1 MEAFETVEL
10 STDLLIVGGGMA
22 ACGAAFE
29 TSYWAKKNN
38 LSVLMVDKA
47 ALDRSGAVAMGLS
60 AINTYIGVG
69 KGENTCEDFVEYVQN
84 DQMGTVR
91 EDLVYDIARHVDS
104 SVHLFEKWG
113 LPIWKDAEGN
123 YQRAG
128 RWQIM
133 INGESYKVI
142 VAEAAK
148 NALGVDNII
157 ERLFIV
163 RLLTD
168 ANDPKRIAGAAG
180 FSVRENK
187 VYFIKAKAIVCVC
200 GGAVHIFRPRS
211 VGEGLGR
218 TWYPPW
224 NAGSNYAMMAQVGAE
239 LAQMESRFIPTRF
252 KDGYGPVGAWFL
264 FFKSSATNAFDE
276 EYIHNLDML
285 KPWAPYDSAKPVPTP
300 LRNHQMMIESIEG
313 RGPVFMRTERAIAA
327 LAEKYKD
334 DPKAYKKK
342 MKELESE
349 AWEDFLDMT
358 ISQALLWAG
367 QNIFPEEK
375 KSEIMAAEPY
385 FIGSHASHAGM
396 WVSGPEDV
404 APAEYKWGYNRMTT
418 INGLFTAGD
427 GVGCSAHKFSSGS
440 HAEGRIAGKAAI
452 KFLVENPGDV
462 TLDTSKFEEI
472 KAEILKPLKTYEE
485 GKGYTVT
492 DDITPNYI
500 RPKMFLFR
508 LNKIMDE
515 YAGGT
520 SMWYTTNKAMLE
532 RALEEL
538 RMLYEDSK
546 FLGAEGLHELM
557 RAWENYHRMWTSE
570 AHVRHMLFREET
582 RYPGYYYRAD
592 FKEVLDEENWKVFTI
607 SKWDP
612 ATREWSIRKEP
623 VQNWLGLK

>member
-22 ACGAAFE
+22 ACGAAWE
-29 TSYWAKKNN
+29 ASYWAKKNN

-47 ALDRSGAVAMGLS
+47 AVDRSGAVAMGLS
-60 AINTYIGVG
+60 AINTYIGAG
-69 KGENTCEDFVEYVQN
+69 KGENSCEDFVSYVQN

-148 NALGVDNII
+148 NELGVDNII

-163 RLLTD
+163 KLFTD
-168 ANDPKRIAGAAG
+168 ANDPSRIAGAAG

-187 VYFIKAKAIVCVC
+187 VYFIKAKAICCMC

-264 FFKSSATNAFDE
+264 FFKASATNAFDE
-276 EYIHNLDML
+276 EYIHNLDIL

-300 LRNHQMMIESIEG
+300 LRNHQMMIESMEG
-313 RGPVFMRTERAIAA
+313 RGPVSIRTERAIAA
-327 LAEKYKD
+327 LAEKYQD

-342 MKELESE
+342 MKELEAE

-358 ISQALLWAG
+358 ISQALVWAG

-375 KSEIMAAEPY
+375 KSEMMAAEPY

-396 WVSGPEDV
+396 WVSGPADL
-404 APAEYKWGYNRMTT
+404 APPEWNWGYNRMTT
-418 INGLFTAGD
+418 IKGLFTGGD
-427 GVGCSAHKFSSGS
+427 GVACSAHKFSSGS

-462 TLDTSKFEEI
+462 NFDASQFEAV
-472 KAEILKPLKTYEE
+472 KAEILKPLKTFEE

-520 SMWYTTNKAMLE
+520 SSWYTTNKPMLE

-546 FLGAEGLHELM
+546 FLGANGLHELM
-557 RAWENYHRMWTSE
+557 RAWENYHRLWTSE
-570 AHVRHMLFREET
+570 AHVRHLMFREET

-592 FKEVLDEENWKVFTI
+592 FKEVLDQENWHVFTI

-623 VQNWLGLK
+623 VQNWLGL

>member
-29 TSYWAKKNN
+29 ASYWAKKNN
-38 LSVLMVDKA
+38 LSVLLVDKA

-69 KGENTCEDFVEYVQN
+69 RGENTPEDFVDYVQN

-187 VYFIKAKAIVCVC
+187 VYFIKAKAICCMC

-264 FFKSSATNAFDE
+264 FFKSTATNAFDE

-396 WVSGPEDV
+396 WVSGPSDL
-404 APAEYKWGYNRMTT
+404 APPEWNWGYNRMTT
-418 INGLFTAGD
+418 VNGLFTAGD

-462 TLDTSKFEEI
+462 NLDTSQFEEI
-472 KAEILKPLKTYEE
+472 KAEIVKPLKTFEE

-492 DDITPNYI
+492 PDITPNYI

-546 FLGAEGLHELM
+546 FLGAENLHDLM
-557 RAWENYHRMWTSE
+557 RAWENYHRLWTSE

-592 FKEVLDEENWKVFTI
+592 YKEVLDQENWHVFTI
-607 SKWDP
+607 SRWDP
-612 ATREWSIRKEP
+612 ETREWSIRKEP
-623 VQNWLGLK
+623 VQSWLGN

>member
-22 ACGAAFE
+22 ACGAAWE
-29 TSYWAKKNN
+29 ASYWAKKNN

-47 ALDRSGAVAMGLS
+47 AVDRSGAVAMGLS
-60 AINTYIGVG
+60 AINTYIGAG
-69 KGENTCEDFVEYVQN
+69 KGENSCEDFVSYVQN

-163 RLLTD
+163 KLFTD
-168 ANDPKRIAGAAG
+168 ANDPSRIAGAAG

-187 VYFIKAKAIVCVC
+187 VYFIKAKAICCMC

-264 FFKSSATNAFDE
+264 FFKASATNAFDE
-276 EYIHNLDML
+276 EYIHNLDIL
-285 KPWAPYDSAKPVPTP
+285 KPWAPYDAAKPVPTP
-300 LRNHQMMIESIEG
+300 LRNHQMMIETMEG
-313 RGPVFMRTERAIAA
+313 RGPVSIRTERAIAA

-342 MKELESE
+342 MKELEAE

-358 ISQALLWAG
+358 ISQALVWAG

-375 KSEIMAAEPY
+375 KSEMMAAEPY

-396 WVSGPEDV
+396 WVSGPADL
-404 APAEYKWGYNRMTT
+404 APPEWNWGYNRMTT
-418 INGLFTAGD
+418 IKGLFTGGD

-452 KFLVENPGDV
+452 KFLVDNPGDV
-462 TLDTSKFEEI
+462 NLDASKFEEV

-520 SMWYTTNKAMLE
+520 SNWYTTNKPMLE

-546 FLGAEGLHELM
+546 FLGANGLHELM
-557 RAWENYHRMWTSE
+557 RAWENYHRLWTSE
-570 AHVRHMLFREET
+570 AHVRHLMFREET

-592 FKEVLDEENWKVFTI
+592 FKEVLDQENWHVFTI

-623 VQNWLGLK
+623 VQNWLGL

>member
-22 ACGAAFE
+22 ACGAAWE
-29 TSYWAKKNN
+29 ASYWAKKNN

-47 ALDRSGAVAMGLS
+47 AVDRSGAVAMGLS
-60 AINTYIGVG
+60 AINTYIGAG
-69 KGENTCEDFVEYVQN
+69 KGENSCEDFVSYVQN

-163 RLLTD
+163 KLFTD
-168 ANDPKRIAGAAG
+168 ANDPSRIAGAAG

-187 VYFIKAKAIVCVC
+187 VYFIKAKAICCMC

-264 FFKSSATNAFDE
+264 FFKASATNAFDE
-276 EYIHNLDML
+276 EYIHNLDVL
-285 KPWAPYDSAKPVPTP
+285 KPWAPYDAAKPVPTP
-300 LRNHQMMIESIEG
+300 LRNHQMMIETMEG
-313 RGPVFMRTERAIAA
+313 RGPVSIRTERAIAA

-342 MKELESE
+342 MKELEAE

-358 ISQALLWAG
+358 ISQALVWAG

-375 KSEIMAAEPY
+375 SSEMMAAEPY

-396 WVSGPEDV
+396 WVSGPADL
-404 APAEYKWGYNRMTT
+404 APPEWNWGYNRMTT
-418 INGLFTAGD
+418 IKGLFTGGD

-452 KFLVENPGDV
+452 KFLVDNPGDV
-462 TLDTSKFEEI
+462 NLDASQFEAV
-472 KAEILKPLKTYEE
+472 KAEILLPLKTYEE

-520 SMWYTTNKAMLE
+520 SNWYTTNKPMLE

-546 FLGAEGLHELM
+546 FLGANGLHELM
-557 RAWENYHRMWTSE
+557 RAWENYHRLWTSE
-570 AHVRHMLFREET
+570 AHVRHLMFREET

-592 FKEVLDEENWKVFTI
+592 FKEVLDQENWHVFTI

-623 VQNWLGLK
+623 VQNWLGL

>member
-22 ACGAAFE
+22 ACGAAWE
-29 TSYWAKKNN
+29 ASYWAKKNN

-47 ALDRSGAVAMGLS
+47 AVDRSGAVAMGLS
-60 AINTYIGVG
+60 AINTYIGAG
-69 KGENTCEDFVEYVQN
+69 RGENSCEDFVSYVQN

-142 VAEAAK
+142 VAEATK
-148 NALGVDNII
+148 NELGVDNII

-163 RLLTD
+163 KLMTD
-168 ANDPKRIAGAAG
+168 ANDPSRIAGAAG

-187 VYFIKAKAIVCVC
+187 VYFIKAKAICCMC

-264 FFKSSATNAFDE
+264 FFKASATNAFDE
-276 EYIHNLDML
+276 EYIHNLDIL

-300 LRNHQMMIESIEG
+300 LRNHQMMIESMEG
-313 RGPVFMRTERAIAA
+313 RGPVSIRTERAIAA
-327 LAEKYKD
+327 LAEKYQD

-342 MKELESE
+342 MKELEAE

-358 ISQALLWAG
+358 ISQALVWAG

-375 KSEIMAAEPY
+375 SSEMMAAEPY

-396 WVSGPEDV
+396 WVSGPADL
-404 APAEYKWGYNRMTT
+404 APPEWNWGYNRMTT
-418 INGLFTAGD
+418 IKGLFTAGD
-427 GVGCSAHKFSSGS
+427 GVACSAHKFSSGS

-462 TLDTSKFEEI
+462 TVDTSKFEEL
-472 KAEILKPLKTYEE
+472 KAEVLKPLKTYEE

-520 SMWYTTNKAMLE
+520 SSWYTTNKPMLE

-546 FLGAEGLHELM
+546 FLGANGLHELM

-570 AHVRHMLFREET
+570 AHVRHLMFREET

-592 FKEVLDEENWKVFTI
+592 FKEVLDQENWHVFTI

-623 VQNWLGLK
+623 VQNWLGL

>member
-22 ACGAAFE
+22 ACGAAWE
-29 TSYWAKKNN
+29 ASYWAKKNN

-47 ALDRSGAVAMGLS
+47 AVDRSGAVAMGLS
-60 AINTYIGVG
+60 AINTYIGAG
-69 KGENTCEDFVEYVQN
+69 RGENSCEDFVSYVQN

-148 NALGVDNII
+148 NELGVDNIM
-157 ERLFIV
+157 ERIFIV
-163 RLLTD
+163 KLFTD
-168 ANDPKRIAGAAG
+168 ANDPSRIAGAAG

-187 VYFIKAKAIVCVC
+187 VYFIKAKAICCMC

-264 FFKSSATNAFDE
+264 FFKASATNAFDE
-276 EYIHNLDML
+276 EYIHNLDVL
-285 KPWAPYDSAKPVPTP
+285 KPWAPYDAAKPVPTP
-300 LRNHQMMIESIEG
+300 LRNHQMMLETFAG
-313 RGPVFMRTERAIAA
+313 RGPVSIRTERAIAA

-342 MKELESE
+342 MKELEAE

-358 ISQALLWAG
+358 ISQALVWAG

-375 KSEIMAAEPY
+375 KSEMMAAEPY

-396 WVSGPEDV
+396 WVSGPADL
-404 APAEYKWGYNRMTT
+404 APPEWNWGYNRMTT
-418 INGLFTAGD
+418 IKGLFTGGD
-427 GVGCSAHKFSSGS
+427 GVACSAHKFSSGS

-452 KFLVENPGDV
+452 KFLVDNPGDV
-462 TLDTSKFEEI
+462 TLDASKFEEV

-520 SMWYTTNKAMLE
+520 SSMYTTNKPMME

-538 RMLYEDSK
+538 RMLYEDSA
-546 FLGAEGLHELM
+546 FLGANGLHELM
-557 RAWENYHRMWTSE
+557 RAWENYHRLWTSE
-570 AHVRHMLFREET
+570 AHVRHLMFREET

-592 FKEVLDEENWKVFTI
+592 FKEVLDQENWHVFTI

-623 VQNWLGLK
+623 VQNWLGL

>member
-22 ACGAAFE
+22 ACGAAWE
-29 TSYWAKKNN
+29 ASYWAKKNN

-47 ALDRSGAVAMGLS
+47 AVDRSGAVAMGLS
-60 AINTYIGVG
+60 AINTYIGAG
-69 KGENTCEDFVEYVQN
+69 KGENSCEDFVSYVQN
-84 DQMGTVR
+84 DQMGTIR

-142 VAEAAK
+142 VAEATK

-163 RLLTD
+163 KLFTD
-168 ANDPKRIAGAAG
+168 ANDPSRIAGAAG

-187 VYFIKAKAIVCVC
+187 VYFIKAKAICCLC

-264 FFKSSATNAFDE
+264 FFKASATNAFDE
-276 EYIHNLDML
+276 EYIHNLDIL

-300 LRNHQMMIESIEG
+300 LRNHQMMIECMEG
-313 RGPVFMRTERAIAA
+313 RGPVSIRTERAIAT

-342 MKELESE
+342 MKELEAE

-358 ISQALLWAG
+358 ISQALVWAG

-375 KSEIMAAEPY
+375 SSEMMAAEPY

-396 WVSGPEDV
+396 WVSGPADL
-404 APAEYKWGYNRMTT
+404 APPEWNWGYNRMTT
-418 INGLFTAGD
+418 IKGLFTAGD
-427 GVGCSAHKFSSGS
+427 GVACSAHKFSSGS
-440 HAEGRIAGKAAI
+440 HAEGRIAAKAAI
-452 KFLVENPGDV
+452 KFLVDNPGDV
-462 TLDTSKFEEI
+462 NFDASKFEEI
-472 KAEILKPLKTYEE
+472 KAEILKPLKTFEE

-520 SMWYTTNKAMLE
+520 SSWYTTNAAMLN

-538 RMLYEDSK
+538 RMLYEDSA
-546 FLGAEGLHELM
+546 FLGANGLHELM

-570 AHVRHMLFREET
+570 AHVRHLMFREET

-592 FKEVLDEENWKVFTI
+592 FKEVLDQENWLVFTI

-623 VQNWLGLK
+623 VQNWLGL

>member
-22 ACGAAFE
+22 ACGAAFDA
-29 TSYWAKKNN
+29 SYWAKKNN

-168 ANDPKRIAGAAG
+168 ANDPSRIAGAAG

-276 EYIHNLDML
+276 EYIHNLDVL
-285 KPWAPYDSAKPVPTP
+285 KPWAPYDAAKPVPTP
-300 LRNHQMMIESIEG
+300 LRNHQMMLESMEG

-440 HAEGRIAGKAAI
+440 HAEGRIAGKSAI

-472 KAEILKPLKTYEE
+472 KAEILKPLKTFEE

-623 VQNWLGLK
+623 VQNWLGLS

>member
-29 TSYWAKKNN
+29 ASYWAKKNN
-38 LSVLMVDKA
+38 LSVLLVDKA

-69 KGENTCEDFVEYVQN
+69 RGENTCEDFVDYVQN

-91 EDLVYDIARHVDS
+91 EDLVYDIALHVDS

-148 NALGVDNII
+148 NALGVDNVI

-187 VYFIKAKAIVCVC
+187 VYFIKAKAICCMC

-264 FFKSSATNAFDE
+264 FFKSTATNAFDE

-300 LRNHQMMIESIEG
+300 LRNHQMMVECIEG

-342 MKELESE
+342 MKELEAE

-375 KSEIMAAEPY
+375 MSEIMAAEPY

-396 WVSGPEDV
+396 WVSGPEDI

-462 TLDTSKFEEI
+462 TLDASQFEGI
-472 KAEILKPLKTYEE
+472 KDEILKPLKTYEE
-485 GKGYTVT
+485 GKSYTVT

-500 RPKMFLFR
+500 LPKMFLFR

-520 SMWYTTNKAMLE
+520 SMWYTTNKQMLE

-546 FLGAEGLHELM
+546 FLGARGLHELM

-570 AHVRHMLFREET
+570 AHVRHILFREET

-592 FKEVLDEENWKVFTI
+592 FKEVLDQENWMVFTI
-607 SKWDP
+607 SRWDP
-612 ATREWSIRKEP
+612 ETREWSIRKEP
-623 VQNWLGLK
+623 VQNWLGN

>member
-22 ACGAAFE
+22 ACGAAWE
-29 TSYWAKKNN
+29 ASYWAKKNN

-47 ALDRSGAVAMGLS
+47 AVDRSGAVAMGLS
-60 AINTYIGVG
+60 AINTYIGAG
-69 KGENTCEDFVEYVQN
+69 KGENSCEDFVSYVQN

-163 RLLTD
+163 KLFTD
-168 ANDPKRIAGAAG
+168 ANDPSRIAGAAG

-187 VYFIKAKAIVCVC
+187 VYFIKAKAICCMC

-264 FFKSSATNAFDE
+264 FFKASATNAFDE
-276 EYIHNLDML
+276 EYIHNLDVL
-285 KPWAPYDSAKPVPTP
+285 KPWAPYDAAKPVPTP
-300 LRNHQMMIESIEG
+300 LRNHQMMIETMEG
-313 RGPVFMRTERAIAA
+313 RGPVSIRTERAIAA

-342 MKELESE
+342 MKELEAE

-358 ISQALLWAG
+358 ISQALVWAG

-375 KSEIMAAEPY
+375 SSEMMAAEPY

-396 WVSGPEDV
+396 WVSGPADL
-404 APAEYKWGYNRMTT
+404 APPEWNWGYNRMTT
-418 INGLFTAGD
+418 IKGLFTGGD

-440 HAEGRIAGKAAI
+440 HAEGRIAAKGAI
-452 KFLVENPGDV
+452 KFLVDNPGDV
-462 TLDTSKFEEI
+462 NLDASQFEAV

-520 SMWYTTNKAMLE
+520 SNWYTTNKPMLE

-546 FLGAEGLHELM
+546 FLGANGLHELM
-557 RAWENYHRMWTSE
+557 RAWENYHRLWTSE
-570 AHVRHMLFREET
+570 AHVRHLMFREET

-592 FKEVLDEENWKVFTI
+592 FKEVLDQENWHVFTI

-623 VQNWLGLK
+623 VQNWLGL

>member
-22 ACGAAFE
+22 ACGAAWE
-29 TSYWAKKNN
+29 ASYWAKKNN

-47 ALDRSGAVAMGLS
+47 AVDRSGAVAMGLS

-69 KGENTCEDFVEYVQN
+69 RGENSCEDFVSYVQN

-142 VAEAAK
+142 VAEATK
-148 NALGVDNII
+148 NELGVDNII

-163 RLLTD
+163 KLMTD
-168 ANDPKRIAGAAG
+168 ANDPSRIAGAAG

-187 VYFIKAKAIVCVC
+187 VYFIKAKAICCMC

-264 FFKSSATNAFDE
+264 FFKASATNAFDE
-276 EYIHNLDML
+276 EYIHNLDIL

-300 LRNHQMMIESIEG
+300 LRNHQMMIECMEG
-313 RGPVFMRTERAIAA
+313 RGPVSIRTERAIAA
-327 LAEKYKD
+327 LAEKYQD

-342 MKELESE
+342 MKELEAE

-358 ISQALLWAG
+358 ISQALVWAG

-375 KSEIMAAEPY
+375 SSEMMAAEPY

-396 WVSGPEDV
+396 WVSGPADL
-404 APAEYKWGYNRMTT
+404 APPEWNWGYNRMTT
-418 INGLFTAGD
+418 IKGLFTAGD
-427 GVGCSAHKFSSGS
+427 GVACSAHKFSSGS
-440 HAEGRIAGKAAI
+440 HAEGRIAAKAAI

-462 TLDTSKFEEI
+462 TFDASKFEEI

-520 SMWYTTNKAMLE
+520 SSWYTTNKPMLV

-546 FLGAEGLHELM
+546 FLGANGLHELM
-557 RAWENYHRMWTSE
+557 RAWENYHR
-570 AHVRHMLFREET
+570 L
-582 RYPGYYYRAD
+582 
-592 FKEVLDEENWKVFTI
+592 
-607 SKWDP
+607 
-612 ATREWSIRKEP
+612 
-623 VQNWLGLK
+623 

>member
-168 ANDPKRIAGAAG
+168 ANDPNRIAGAAG

-276 EYIHNLDML
+276 EYIHNLDVL
-285 KPWAPYDSAKPVPTP
+285 KPWAPYDAAKPVPTP
-300 LRNHQMMIESIEG
+300 LRNHQMMLESMEG

-404 APAEYKWGYNRMTT
+404 APPEYKWGYNRMTT
-418 INGLFTAGD
+418 VNGLFTAGD

-472 KAEILKPLKTYEE
+472 KAEILKPLKTFEE

>member
-22 ACGAAFE
+22 ACGAAWE
-29 TSYWAKKNN
+29 ASYWAKKNN

-47 ALDRSGAVAMGLS
+47 AVDRSGAVAMGLS
-60 AINTYIGVG
+60 AINTYIGAG
-69 KGENTCEDFVEYVQN
+69 RGENSCEDFVSYVQN

-128 RWQIM
+128 RWQVM

-142 VAEAAK
+142 VAEATK

-163 RLLTD
+163 KLLTD
-168 ANDPKRIAGAAG
+168 ANDPSRIAGAVG

-187 VYFIKAKAIVCVC
+187 VYFIKAKAICCLC

-264 FFKSSATNAFDE
+264 FFKASATNAFDE
-276 EYIHNLDML
+276 EYIHNLDVL

-300 LRNHQMMIESIEG
+300 LRNHQMMLETMAG
-313 RGPVFMRTERAIAA
+313 RGPVFIRTDRAIAA

-358 ISQALLWAG
+358 ISQALVWAG

-375 KSEIMAAEPY
+375 KSEMMAAEPY
-385 FIGSHASHAGM
+385 FIGSHASHAGA
-396 WVSGPEDV
+396 WVSGPADL
-404 APAEYKWGYNRMTT
+404 APPEWNWGYNRMTT
-418 INGLFTAGD
+418 IKGLFTAGD
-427 GVGCSAHKFSSGS
+427 GAACSAHKFSSGS

-462 TLDTSKFEEI
+462 TVDTSKFEEL
-472 KAEILKPLKTYEE
+472 KAEVLKPLKTYEE

-520 SMWYTTNKAMLE
+520 SSWYTTNKPMLE

-546 FLGAEGLHELM
+546 FLGANGLHELM
-557 RAWENYHRMWTSE
+557 RAWENYHRLWTSE
-570 AHVRHMLFREET
+570 VHVRHLMFREET
-582 RYPGYYYRAD
+582 RYPGYYYRSD
-592 FKEVLDEENWKVFTI
+592 FKEVLDQENWHVFTI

-623 VQNWLGLK
+623 VQNWLGL

>member
-22 ACGAAFE
+22 ACGAAWE
-29 TSYWAKKNN
+29 ASYWAKKNN

-47 ALDRSGAVAMGLS
+47 AVDRSGAVAMGLS
-60 AINTYIGVG
+60 AINTYIGAG
-69 KGENTCEDFVEYVQN
+69 RGENSCEDFVSYVQN

-142 VAEAAK
+142 VAEATK
-148 NALGVDNII
+148 NALGVDNVI

-163 RLLTD
+163 KLMTD
-168 ANDPKRIAGAAG
+168 ANDPSRIAGAAG

-187 VYFIKAKAIVCVC
+187 VYFIKAKAICCMC

-264 FFKSSATNAFDE
+264 FFKASATNAFDE
-276 EYIHNLDML
+276 EYIHNLDIL

-300 LRNHQMMIESIEG
+300 LRNHQMMIESMEG
-313 RGPVFMRTERAIAA
+313 RGPVSIRTERAIAA
-327 LAEKYKD
+327 LAEKYQD

-342 MKELESE
+342 MKELEAE

-358 ISQALLWAG
+358 ISQALVWAG

-375 KSEIMAAEPY
+375 SSEMMAAEPY

-396 WVSGPEDV
+396 WVSGPADL
-404 APAEYKWGYNRMTT
+404 APPEWNWGYNRMTT
-418 INGLFTAGD
+418 IKGLFTAGD
-427 GVGCSAHKFSSGS
+427 GVACSAHKFSSGS

-452 KFLVENPGDV
+452 KFLVENAGDV
-462 TLDTSKFEEI
+462 NLDASKFEEI

-520 SMWYTTNKAMLE
+520 SSWYTTNKPMLE

-546 FLGAEGLHELM
+546 FLGANGLHELM

-570 AHVRHMLFREET
+570 AHVRHLMFREET

-592 FKEVLDEENWKVFTI
+592 FKEVLDQENWHVFTI

-623 VQNWLGLK
+623 VQNWLGL

>member
-22 ACGAAFE
+22 ACGAAWE
-29 TSYWAKKNN
+29 ASYWAKKNN

-47 ALDRSGAVAMGLS
+47 AVDRSGAVAMGLS
-60 AINTYIGVG
+60 AINTYIGAG
-69 KGENTCEDFVEYVQN
+69 KGENSCEDFVSYVQN
-84 DQMGTVR
+84 DQMGTIR

-113 LPIWKDAEGN
+113 LPMWKDAEGN

-142 VAEAAK
+142 VAEATK

-163 RLLTD
+163 KLFTD
-168 ANDPKRIAGAAG
+168 ANDPSRIAGAAG

-187 VYFIKAKAIVCVC
+187 VYFIKAKAICCLC

-264 FFKSSATNAFDE
+264 FFKASATNAFDE
-276 EYIHNLDML
+276 EYIHNLDIL

-300 LRNHQMMIESIEG
+300 LRNHQMMIECMEG
-313 RGPVFMRTERAIAA
+313 RGPVSIRTERAIAT

-342 MKELESE
+342 MKELEAE

-358 ISQALLWAG
+358 ISQALVWAG

-375 KSEIMAAEPY
+375 SSEMMAAEPY

-396 WVSGPEDV
+396 WVSGPADL
-404 APAEYKWGYNRMTT
+404 APPEWNWGYNRMTT
-418 INGLFTAGD
+418 IKGLFTAGD
-427 GVGCSAHKFSSGS
+427 GVACSAHKFSSGS
-440 HAEGRIAGKAAI
+440 HAEGRIAAKAAI
-452 KFLVENPGDV
+452 KFLVDNPGDV
-462 TLDTSKFEEI
+462 NFDASKFEEI
-472 KAEILKPLKTYEE
+472 KAEILKPLKTFEE

-520 SMWYTTNKAMLE
+520 SSWYTTNAAMLN

-538 RMLYEDSK
+538 RMLYEDSA
-546 FLGAEGLHELM
+546 FLGANGLHELM

-570 AHVRHMLFREET
+570 AHVRHLMFREET

-592 FKEVLDEENWKVFTI
+592 FKEVLDQENWLVFTI

-623 VQNWLGLK
+623 VQNWLGL

>member
-29 TSYWAKKNN
+29 ASYWAKKNN

-69 KGENTCEDFVEYVQN
+69 RGENTCEDFVEYVQN

-163 RLLTD
+163 KLFTD
-168 ANDPKRIAGAAG
+168 ANDPNRIAGAAG

-187 VYFIKAKAIVCVC
+187 VYFIKAKAICCLC

-264 FFKSSATNAFDE
+264 FFKASATNAFDE
-276 EYIHNLDML
+276 EYIHNLDIL
-285 KPWAPYDSAKPVPTP
+285 APWAPYDAAKPVPTP
-300 LRNHQMMIESIEG
+300 LRNHQMMIESMEG
-313 RGPVFMRTERAIAA
+313 RGPVTIRTERAIAA

-358 ISQALLWAG
+358 ISQALVWAG

-375 KSEIMAAEPY
+375 KSEMMAAEPY

-396 WVSGPEDV
+396 WVSGPADL
-404 APAEYKWGYNRMTT
+404 APPEWNWGYNRMTT

-440 HAEGRIAGKAAI
+440 HAEGRIAGKGAI
-452 KFLVENPGDV
+452 KFLVDNPGDV
-462 TLDTSKFEEI
+462 TLDASKFEEV
-472 KAEILKPLKTYEE
+472 KAEILQPLKTYEE

-520 SMWYTTNKAMLE
+520 SSWYTTNEAMLT

-546 FLGAEGLHELM
+546 FLGASSLHELM
-557 RAWENYHRMWTSE
+557 RAWENYHRLWTSE
-570 AHVRHMLFREET
+570 AHVRHILFREET

-592 FKEVLDEENWKVFTI
+592 FKEVMDQENWHVFTI

-623 VQNWLGLK
+623 VQNWLGL

>member
-22 ACGAAFE
+22 ACGAAWE
-29 TSYWAKKNN
+29 ASYWAKKNN

-47 ALDRSGAVAMGLS
+47 AVDRSGAVAMGLS
-60 AINTYIGVG
+60 AINTYIGAG
-69 KGENTCEDFVEYVQN
+69 RGENSCEDFVSYVQN
-84 DQMGTVR
+84 DQMGTTR

-142 VAEAAK
+142 VAEATK

-163 RLLTD
+163 KLMTD
-168 ANDPKRIAGAAG
+168 ANDPSRIAGAAG

-187 VYFIKAKAIVCVC
+187 VYFIKAKAICCMC

-264 FFKSSATNAFDE
+264 FFKASATNAFDE
-276 EYIHNLDML
+276 EYIHNLDIL

-300 LRNHQMMIESIEG
+300 LRNHQMMIECMEG
-313 RGPVFMRTERAIAA
+313 RGPVSIRTERAIAT

-342 MKELESE
+342 MKELEAE

-358 ISQALLWAG
+358 ISQALVWAG

-375 KSEIMAAEPY
+375 KSEMMAAEPY

-396 WVSGPEDV
+396 WVSGPADL
-404 APAEYKWGYNRMTT
+404 APPEWNWGYNRMTT
-418 INGLFTAGD
+418 IKGLFTAGD
-427 GVGCSAHKFSSGS
+427 GVACSAHKFSSGS
-440 HAEGRIAGKAAI
+440 HAEGRIAAKAAI
-452 KFLVENPGDV
+452 KFLVDNPGDV
-462 TLDTSKFEEI
+462 NFDASKFEEI

-520 SMWYTTNKAMLE
+520 SSWYTTNKPMLE

-538 RMLYEDSK
+538 RMLYEDSA
-546 FLGAEGLHELM
+546 FLGANGLHELM

-570 AHVRHMLFREET
+570 AHVRHLMFREET

-592 FKEVLDEENWKVFTI
+592 FKEVLDQENWHVFTI

-623 VQNWLGLK
+623 VQNWLGL

>member
-22 ACGAAFE
+22 ACGAAWE
-29 TSYWAKKNN
+29 ASYWAKKNN

-47 ALDRSGAVAMGLS
+47 AVDRSGAVAMGLS
-60 AINTYIGVG
+60 AINTYIGAG
-69 KGENTCEDFVEYVQN
+69 RGENSCEDFVSYVQN

-142 VAEAAK
+142 VAEATK
-148 NALGVDNII
+148 NELGVDNII

-163 RLLTD
+163 KLMTD
-168 ANDPKRIAGAAG
+168 ANDPSRIAGAAG

-187 VYFIKAKAIVCVC
+187 VYFIKAKAICCMC

-264 FFKSSATNAFDE
+264 FFKASATNAFDE
-276 EYIHNLDML
+276 EYIHNLDIL

-300 LRNHQMMIESIEG
+300 LRNHQMMIESMEG
-313 RGPVFMRTERAIAA
+313 RGPVSIRTERAIAA
-327 LAEKYKD
+327 LAEKYQD

-342 MKELESE
+342 MKELEAE

-358 ISQALLWAG
+358 ISQALVWAG

-375 KSEIMAAEPY
+375 SSEMMAAEPY

-396 WVSGPEDV
+396 WVSGPADL
-404 APAEYKWGYNRMTT
+404 APPEWNWGYNRMTT
-418 INGLFTAGD
+418 IKGLFTAGD
-427 GVGCSAHKFSSGS
+427 GVACSAHKFSSGS
-440 HAEGRIAGKAAI
+440 HAEGRIAGKAAV
-452 KFLVENPGDV
+452 KFLVENAGDV

-520 SMWYTTNKAMLE
+520 SSWYTTNKPMLE

-538 RMLYEDSK
+538 RMLYEDSA
-546 FLGAEGLHELM
+546 FLGANGLHELM

-570 AHVRHMLFREET
+570 AHVRHLMFREET
-582 RYPGYYYRAD
+582 RYPGYYYRSD
-592 FKEVLDEENWKVFTI
+592 FKEVLDQENWHVFTI

-623 VQNWLGLK
+623 VQNWLGL

>member
-22 ACGAAFE
+22 ACGAAWE
-29 TSYWAKKNN
+29 ASYWAKKNN

-47 ALDRSGAVAMGLS
+47 AVDRSGAVAMGLS
-60 AINTYIGVG
+60 AINTYIGAG
-69 KGENTCEDFVEYVQN
+69 KGENSCEDFVSYVQN

-142 VAEAAK
+142 VAEATK
-148 NALGVDNII
+148 NELGVDNII

-163 RLLTD
+163 KLMTD
-168 ANDPKRIAGAAG
+168 ANDPSRIAGAAG

-187 VYFIKAKAIVCVC
+187 VYFIKAKAICCMC

-264 FFKSSATNAFDE
+264 FFKASATNAFDE
-276 EYIHNLDML
+276 EYIHNLDVL
-285 KPWAPYDSAKPVPTP
+285 KPWAPYDAAKPVPTP
-300 LRNHQMMIESIEG
+300 LRNHQMMIESMEG
-313 RGPVFMRTERAIAA
+313 RGPVSIRTERAIAA

-342 MKELESE
+342 MKELEAE

-358 ISQALLWAG
+358 ISQALVWAG

-375 KSEIMAAEPY
+375 SSEMMAAEPY

-396 WVSGPEDV
+396 WVSGPADL
-404 APAEYKWGYNRMTT
+404 APPEWNWGYNRMTT
-418 INGLFTAGD
+418 IKGLFTAGD
-427 GVGCSAHKFSSGS
+427 GVACSAHKFSSGS

-452 KFLVENPGDV
+452 KFLVDNPGDV
-462 TLDTSKFEEI
+462 NLDASQFEAV
-472 KAEILKPLKTYEE
+472 KAEILLPLKTYEE

-520 SMWYTTNKAMLE
+520 SSWYTTNKPMLE

-538 RMLYEDSK
+538 RMLYEDSA
-546 FLGAEGLHELM
+546 FLGANGLHELM
-557 RAWENYHRMWTSE
+557 RAWENYHRLWTSE
-570 AHVRHMLFREET
+570 AHVRHLMFREET

-592 FKEVLDEENWKVFTI
+592 FKEVLDQENWHVFTI

-623 VQNWLGLK
+623 VQNWLGL

>member
-1 MEAFETVEL
+1 MEAFETVEMNV
-10 STDLLIVGGGMA
+10 DLLIIGGGMSS
-22 ACGAAFE
+22 CGAAWE
-29 TSYWAKKNN
+29 ASYLAKKNN

-60 AINTYIGVG
+60 AINTYIGAG
-69 KGENTCEDFVEYVQN
+69 RGENTPEDFVQYVKM
-84 DQMGTVR
+84 DQMGTIR
-91 EDLVYDIARHVDS
+91 QDLVYDVARHVDS

-148 NALGVDNII
+148 NALGVDNIL
-157 ERLFIV
+157 ERIFIV
-163 RLLTD
+163 KLMTD
-168 ANDPKRIAGAAG
+168 ANDPNRIAGAAG

-187 VYFIKAKAIVCVC
+187 VYFIKAKAIYCGC

-211 VGEGLGR
+211 VGEGYGR

-264 FFKSSATNAFDE
+264 FFKSTATNAFDE
-276 EYIHNLDML
+276 NYLETRADSV
-285 KPWAPYDSAKPVPTP
+285 KPWAPYCDAKPLPTP
-300 LRNHQMMIESIEG
+300 LRNHQMLLECIEG
-313 RGPVFMRTERAIAA
+313 NGPVFMRTELAIAA

-367 QNIFPEEK
+367 QNIMPEEK

-396 WVSGPEDV
+396 WVSGPADI
-404 APAEYKWGYNRMTT
+404 APPEYNWGYNRMTT
-418 INGLFTAGD
+418 VKGLFTAGD
-427 GVGCSAHKFSSGS
+427 GAGCSAHKFSSGS
-440 HAEGRIAGKAAI
+440 HAEGRIAGKAAC
-452 KFLVENPGDV
+452 KFLVDNPGDV
-462 TLDTSKFEEI
+462 TLDSSKFEEI
-472 KAEILKPLKTYEE
+472 KAEILRPLKTYEE
-485 GKGYTVT
+485 GRGYTVT

-500 RPKMFLFR
+500 KPKMFLFR

-520 SMWYTTNKAMLE
+520 SMWYATNGPMLQ

-546 FLGAEGLHELM
+546 LLGATNLHDLM

-570 AHVRHMLFREET
+570 AHVRHLIFREET
-582 RYPGYYYRAD
+582 RYPGYYYRSD
-592 FKEVLDEENWKVFTI
+592 FKEVLDEANWKVFTI
-607 SKWDP
+607 SRWDP

-623 VQNWLGLK
+623 VLDHIV

>member
-22 ACGAAFE
+22 ACGAAWE
-29 TSYWAKKNN
+29 ASYWAKKNN

-47 ALDRSGAVAMGLS
+47 AVDRSGAVAMGLS
-60 AINTYIGVG
+60 AINTYIGAG
-69 KGENTCEDFVEYVQN
+69 KGENSPEDFVSYVQN

-163 RLLTD
+163 KLFTD
-168 ANDPKRIAGAAG
+168 ANDPSRIAGAAG

-187 VYFIKAKAIVCVC
+187 VYFIKAKAICCMC

-264 FFKSSATNAFDE
+264 FFKASATNAFDE
-276 EYIHNLDML
+276 EYIHNLDVL
-285 KPWAPYDSAKPVPTP
+285 KPWAPYDAAKPVPTP
-300 LRNHQMMIESIEG
+300 LRNHQMMIETMEG
-313 RGPVFMRTERAIAA
+313 RGPVSIRTERAIAA

-342 MKELESE
+342 MKELEAE

-358 ISQALLWAG
+358 ISQALVWAG

-375 KSEIMAAEPY
+375 SSEMMAAEPY

-396 WVSGPEDV
+396 WVSGPADL
-404 APAEYKWGYNRMTT
+404 APPEWNWGYNRMTT
-418 INGLFTAGD
+418 IKGLFTGGD
-427 GVGCSAHKFSSGS
+427 GVACSAHKFSSGS
-440 HAEGRIAGKAAI
+440 HAEGRIAAKAAI
-452 KFLVENPGDV
+452 KFLVDNPGDV
-462 TLDTSKFEEI
+462 TLDASKFEEV

-520 SMWYTTNKAMLE
+520 SSMYTTNKPMME

-538 RMLYEDSK
+538 RMLYEDSA
-546 FLGAEGLHELM
+546 FLGANGLHELM

-592 FKEVLDEENWKVFTI
+592 FKEVLDQENWHVFTI

-623 VQNWLGLK
+623 VQNWLGL

>member
-22 ACGAAFE
+22 ACGAAWE
-29 TSYWAKKNN
+29 ASYWAKKNN

-47 ALDRSGAVAMGLS
+47 AVDRSGAVAMGLS
-60 AINTYIGVG
+60 AINTYIGAG
-69 KGENTCEDFVEYVQN
+69 KGENSCEDFVSYVQN

-163 RLLTD
+163 KLFTD
-168 ANDPKRIAGAAG
+168 ANDPSRIAGAAG

-187 VYFIKAKAIVCVC
+187 VYFIKAKAICCMC

-264 FFKSSATNAFDE
+264 FFKASATNAFDE
-276 EYIHNLDML
+276 EYIHNLDVL
-285 KPWAPYDSAKPVPTP
+285 KPWAPYDAAKPVPTP
-300 LRNHQMMIESIEG
+300 LRNHQMMIETMEG
-313 RGPVFMRTERAIAA
+313 RGPVSIRTERAIAA

-342 MKELESE
+342 MKELEAE

-358 ISQALLWAG
+358 ISQALVWAG

-375 KSEIMAAEPY
+375 SSEMMAAEPY

-396 WVSGPEDV
+396 WVSGPADL
-404 APAEYKWGYNRMTT
+404 APPEWNWGYNRMTT
-418 INGLFTAGD
+418 IKGLFTGGD

-452 KFLVENPGDV
+452 KFLVDNPGDV
-462 TLDTSKFEEI
+462 NLDASKFEEV

-520 SMWYTTNKAMLE
+520 SNWYTTNKPMLE

-546 FLGAEGLHELM
+546 FLGANGLHELM
-557 RAWENYHRMWTSE
+557 RAWENYHRLWTSE
-570 AHVRHMLFREET
+570 AHVRHLMFREET

-592 FKEVLDEENWKVFTI
+592 FKEVLDQENWHVFTI

-623 VQNWLGLK
+623 VQNWLGL

>member
-1 MEAFETVEL
+1 MEPFETVEL
-10 STDLLIVGGGMA
+10 STDLLIVGGGMS

-29 TSYWAKKNN
+29 ASYWAKKNN
-38 LSVLMVDKA
+38 LNVLLVDKA
-47 ALDRSGAVAMGLS
+47 AMDRSGAVAMGLS
-60 AINTYIGVG
+60 AINTYIGLDRN
-69 KGENTCEDFVEYVQN
+69 ENTPEDFVEYVKN
-84 DQMGTVR
+84 DQMGTIR

-113 LPIWKDAEGN
+113 LPIWKDEQGN

-133 INGESYKVI
+133 INGESYKLL

-148 NALGVDNII
+148 NALGMDNIY
-157 ERLFIV
+157 ERVFITKF
-163 RLLTD
+163 LID
-168 ANDPKRIAGAAG
+168 ANDPNRIAGAVG

-187 VYFIKAKAIVCVC
+187 VYIIKAKAIIGCA

-224 NAGSNYAMMAQVGAE
+224 NAGSNYAMMLQVGAE
-239 LAQMESRFIPTRF
+239 MAQMESRFIPTRF

-276 EYIHNLDML
+276 EYIHNLDVIAPW
-285 KPWAPYDSAKPVPTP
+285 KPYADAKPVPTP
-300 LRNHQMMIESIEG
+300 LRNHQMMVESMEG
-313 RGPVFMRTERAIAA
+313 RGPIYMRTERAIAA

-334 DPKAYKKK
+334 DPKLYKKK

-358 ISQALLWAG
+358 ISQALVWAG

-375 KSEIMAAEPY
+375 MSEIMAAEPY
-385 FIGSHASHAGM
+385 FIGSHASHAGA
-396 WVSGPEDV
+396 WVSGPGDV
-404 APAEYKWGYNRMTT
+404 APPEYNWGYNRMTT
-418 INGLFTAGD
+418 VKGLFGAGD
-427 GVGCSAHKFSSGS
+427 AVGCNAHKFSSGS
-440 HAEGRIAGKAAI
+440 HAEGRIAAKAAI

-462 TLDTSKFEEI
+462 NLDTSKFDEY
-472 KAEILKPLKTYEE
+472 KAEIVKPLKTFEE

-492 DDITPNYI
+492 PDVTPNYI
-500 RPKMFLFR
+500 RPKQFLFR

-520 SMWYTTNKAMLE
+520 STWYSTNKPSLEKGLELLEMLK
-532 RALEEL
+532 
-538 RMLYEDSK
+538 EDSAL
-546 FLGAEGLHELM
+546 LGAEDLHELM
-557 RAWENYHRMWTSE
+557 RAWENYHRLWTSE
-570 AHVRHMLFREET
+570 CHVRHLMFREET

-592 FKEVLDEENWKVFTI
+592 FKDLDEENWKVFTI
-607 SKWDP
+607 SRYDP
-612 ATREWSIRKEP
+612 ATGEWSIRKEP
-623 VQNWLGLK
+623 VKSVF

>member
-22 ACGAAFE
+22 ACGAAWE
-29 TSYWAKKNN
+29 ASYWAKKNN

-47 ALDRSGAVAMGLS
+47 AVDRSGAVAMGLS
-60 AINTYIGVG
+60 AINTYIGAG
-69 KGENTCEDFVEYVQN
+69 KGENSCEDFVSYVQN
-84 DQMGTVR
+84 DQMGTIR

-113 LPIWKDAEGN
+113 LPMWKDAEGN

-142 VAEAAK
+142 VAEATK

-163 RLLTD
+163 KLFTD
-168 ANDPKRIAGAAG
+168 ANDPSRIAGAAG

-187 VYFIKAKAIVCVC
+187 VYFIKAKAICCMC

-264 FFKSSATNAFDE
+264 FFKASATNAFDE
-276 EYIHNLDML
+276 EYIHNLDIL

-300 LRNHQMMIESIEG
+300 LRNHQMMIECMEG
-313 RGPVFMRTERAIAA
+313 RGPVSIRTERAIAT

-342 MKELESE
+342 MKELEAE

-358 ISQALLWAG
+358 ISQALVWAG

-375 KSEIMAAEPY
+375 SSEMMAAEPY

-396 WVSGPEDV
+396 WVSGPADL
-404 APAEYKWGYNRMTT
+404 APPEWNWGYNRMTT
-418 INGLFTAGD
+418 IKGLFTAGD
-427 GVGCSAHKFSSGS
+427 GVACSAHKFSSGS
-440 HAEGRIAGKAAI
+440 HAEGRIAAKAAI
-452 KFLVENPGDV
+452 KFLVDNPGDV
-462 TLDTSKFEEI
+462 NFDASKFEEI
-472 KAEILKPLKTYEE
+472 KAEILKPLKTFEE

-520 SMWYTTNKAMLE
+520 SSWYTTNAAMLN

-538 RMLYEDSK
+538 RMLYEDSA
-546 FLGAEGLHELM
+546 FLGANGLHELM

-570 AHVRHMLFREET
+570 AHVRHLMFREET

-592 FKEVLDEENWKVFTI
+592 FKEVLDQENWLVFTI

-623 VQNWLGLK
+623 VQNWLGL

>member
-1 MEAFETVEL
+1 MDFETVQM

-22 ACGAAFE
+22 SCGAAFE
-29 TSYWAKKNN
+29 ASYWAKKNN
-38 LSVLMVDKA
+38 LKVLLVDKA
-47 ALDRSGAVAMGLS
+47 AMDRSGAVAMGLS
-60 AINTYIGVG
+60 AINTYIGLDIN
-69 KGENTCEDFVEYVQN
+69 ENTPEDFVKYVRN
-84 DQMGTVR
+84 DQMGTIR

-113 LPIWKDAEGN
+113 LPIWKDEKGN

-148 NALGVDNII
+148 NALGMENII

-163 RLLTD
+163 KLLLD
-168 ANDPKRIAGAAG
+168 AKEPNRIAGAVG

-187 VYFIKAKAIVCVC
+187 VYFIKAKAIMLGC

-224 NAGSNYAMMAQVGAE
+224 NAGSNYAMMLQVGAE

-264 FFKSSATNAFDE
+264 FFKSRATNAFGED
-276 EYIHNLDML
+276 YLATRADSV
-285 KPWAPYDSAKPVPTP
+285 KPWAPYANAKPLPTP
-300 LRNHQMMIESIEG
+300 LRNHQMMLECMEG
-313 RGPVFMRTERAIAA
+313 KGPVYMRTEEAIAN
-327 LAEKYKD
+327 LAAKYKD

-367 QNIFPEEK
+367 QNIMPEEK
-375 KSEIMAAEPY
+375 MSEIMAAEPY
-385 FIGSHASHAGM
+385 FIGSHASHAGA
-396 WVSGPEDV
+396 WVSGPEDI
-404 APAEYKWGYNRMTT
+404 APPEYNWGYNRMTT
-418 INGLFTAGD
+418 VKGLFTAGD

-440 HAEGRIAGKAAI
+440 HAEGRIAAKAACR
-452 KFLVENPGDV
+452 FLVENPGDV
-462 TLDTSKFEEI
+462 TLDASKFEAI
-472 KAEILKPLKTYEE
+472 KAEIIKPLVTFEE
-485 GKGYTVT
+485 GKKYTVT
-492 DDITPNYI
+492 QDITPKYI

-520 SMWYTTNKAMLE
+520 SMWYSTNKPSLE
-532 RALEEL
+532 RGLDL
-538 RMLYEDSK
+538 LGYLKEDSAL
-546 FLGAEGLHELM
+546 LGAENLHELM
-557 RAWENYHRMWTSE
+557 RAWENYHRLWTSE
-570 AHVRHMLFREET
+570 VHMRHLMYREET

-592 FKEVLDEENWKVFTI
+592 FPKLDEANWKVFTI
-607 SKWDP
+607 SKHDP
-612 ATREWSIRKEP
+612 ATGQWSIRKLP
-623 VQNWLGLK
+623 VKSWINV

>member
-1 MEAFETVEL
+1 MEAFETVEM
-10 STDLLIVGGGMA
+10 STDLLIIGGGMS

-29 TSYWAKKNN
+29 ASYWAKKNN
-38 LSVLMVDKA
+38 LKVLLVDKA
-47 ALDRSGAVAMGLS
+47 AMDRSGAVAMGLS
-60 AINTYIGVG
+60 AINTYIGIDRN
-69 KGENTCEDFVEYVQN
+69 ENTAEDFVQYVQN

-91 EDLVYDIARHVDS
+91 EDLVYDVARHVDS

-163 RLLTD
+163 RLLAD

-187 VYFIKAKAIVCVC
+187 VYFIKAKAICCMC

-276 EYIHNLDML
+276 EYIHNLDVL

-300 LRNHQMMIESIEG
+300 LRNHQMMLESMEG

-334 DPKAYKKK
+334 DPKEYKKK

-396 WVSGPEDV
+396 WVSGPADL
-404 APAEYKWGYNRMTT
+404 APPEWNWGYNRMTT
-418 INGLFTAGD
+418 VNGLFTAGD

-462 TLDTSKFEEI
+462 NLDAGKFEEI

-546 FLGAEGLHELM
+546 LLAASSLHELM
-557 RAWENYHRMWTSE
+557 RAWENYHRLWTSE
-570 AHVRHMLFREET
+570 AHVRHILFREET

-592 FKEVLDEENWKVFTI
+592 YKEVLDQANWQVFTI
-607 SKWDP
+607 SRWDP
-612 ATREWSIRKEP
+612 ETRKWSIRKEP
-623 VQNWLGLK
+623 VKEFLQP

>member
-22 ACGAAFE
+22 ACGAAWE
-29 TSYWAKKNN
+29 ASYWAKKNN

-47 ALDRSGAVAMGLS
+47 AVDRSGAVAMGLS
-60 AINTYIGVG
+60 AINTYIGAG
-69 KGENTCEDFVEYVQN
+69 KGENSPEDFVSYVQN

-163 RLLTD
+163 KLFTD
-168 ANDPKRIAGAAG
+168 ANDPSRIAGAAG

-187 VYFIKAKAIVCVC
+187 VYFIKAKAICCMC

-264 FFKSSATNAFDE
+264 FFKASATNAFDE
-276 EYIHNLDML
+276 EYIHNLDIL
-285 KPWAPYDSAKPVPTP
+285 KPWAPYDAAKPVPTP
-300 LRNHQMMIESIEG
+300 LRNHQMMIESMEG
-313 RGPVFMRTERAIAA
+313 RGPVSIRTERAIAA

-342 MKELESE
+342 MKELEAE

-358 ISQALLWAG
+358 ISQALVWAG

-375 KSEIMAAEPY
+375 KSEMMAAEPY

-396 WVSGPEDV
+396 WVSGPADL
-404 APAEYKWGYNRMTT
+404 APPEWNWGYNRMTT
-418 INGLFTAGD
+418 IKGLFTGGD
-427 GVGCSAHKFSSGS
+427 GVACSAHKFSSGS

-452 KFLVENPGDV
+452 KFLVDNPGDV
-462 TLDTSKFEEI
+462 TLDTSKFEEV
-472 KAEILKPLKTYEE
+472 KAEILQPLKTYEE

-520 SMWYTTNKAMLE
+520 SSWYTTNKPMLD

-546 FLGAEGLHELM
+546 FLGADGLHELM
-557 RAWENYHRMWTSE
+557 RAWENYHRLWTSE
-570 AHVRHMLFREET
+570 AHVRHLMFREET

-592 FKEVLDEENWKVFTI
+592 FKEVLDQENWHVFTI

-623 VQNWLGLK
+623 VQNWLGL

>member
-29 TSYWAKKNN
+29 ASYWAKKNN

-60 AINTYIGVG
+60 AINTYIGAG
-69 KGENTCEDFVEYVQN
+69 KGENSPEDFVSYVQN

-163 RLLTD
+163 KLFTD
-168 ANDPKRIAGAAG
+168 ANDPSRIAGAAG

-187 VYFIKAKAIVCVC
+187 VYFIKAKAICCMC

-264 FFKSSATNAFDE
+264 FFKASATNAFDE
-276 EYIHNLDML
+276 EYIHNLDIL
-285 KPWAPYDSAKPVPTP
+285 KPWAPYDAAKPVPTP
-300 LRNHQMMIESIEG
+300 LRNHQMMIESMEG
-313 RGPVFMRTERAIAA
+313 RGPVSIRTERAIAA

-342 MKELESE
+342 MKELEAE

-358 ISQALLWAG
+358 ISQALVWAG

-375 KSEIMAAEPY
+375 KSEMMAAEPY

-396 WVSGPEDV
+396 WVSGPADL
-404 APAEYKWGYNRMTT
+404 APPEWNWGYNRMTT
-418 INGLFTAGD
+418 IKGLFTGGD

-452 KFLVENPGDV
+452 KFLVDNPGDV
-462 TLDTSKFEEI
+462 TLDASKFEEV

-520 SMWYTTNKAMLE
+520 SSWYTTNKPMLD

-546 FLGAEGLHELM
+546 FLGANGLHELM
-557 RAWENYHRMWTSE
+557 RAWENYHRLWTSE
-570 AHVRHMLFREET
+570 AHVRHLMFREET

-592 FKEVLDEENWKVFTI
+592 FKEVLDQENWHVFTI

-623 VQNWLGLK
+623 VQNWLGL

>member
-168 ANDPKRIAGAAG
+168 ANDPNRIAGAAG

-276 EYIHNLDML
+276 EYIHNLDVL
-285 KPWAPYDSAKPVPTP
+285 KPWAPYDAAKPVPTP
-300 LRNHQMMIESIEG
+300 LRNHQMMLESMEG

-404 APAEYKWGYNRMTT
+404 APPEYKWGYNRMTT
-418 INGLFTAGD
+418 VNGLFTAGD

>member
-22 ACGAAFE
+22 ACGAAWE
-29 TSYWAKKNN
+29 ASYWAKKNN

-47 ALDRSGAVAMGLS
+47 AVDRSGAVAMGLS
-60 AINTYIGVG
+60 AINTYIGAG
-69 KGENTCEDFVEYVQN
+69 KGENSCEDFVSYVQN

-142 VAEAAK
+142 VAEATK
-148 NALGVDNII
+148 NELGVDNII

-163 RLLTD
+163 KLFTD
-168 ANDPKRIAGAAG
+168 ANDPSRIAGAAG

-187 VYFIKAKAIVCVC
+187 VYFIKAKAICCMC

-264 FFKSSATNAFDE
+264 FFKASATNAFDE
-276 EYIHNLDML
+276 EYIHNLDIL
-285 KPWAPYDSAKPVPTP
+285 KPWAPYDAAKPVPTP
-300 LRNHQMMIESIEG
+300 LRNHQMMIESMEG
-313 RGPVFMRTERAIAA
+313 RGPVSIRTERAIAA

-342 MKELESE
+342 MKELEAE

-358 ISQALLWAG
+358 ISQALVWAG

-375 KSEIMAAEPY
+375 KSEMMAAEPY

-396 WVSGPEDV
+396 WVSGPADL
-404 APAEYKWGYNRMTT
+404 APPEWNWGYNRMTT
-418 INGLFTAGD
+418 IKGLFTAGD
-427 GVGCSAHKFSSGS
+427 GVACSAHKFSSGS

-452 KFLVENPGDV
+452 KFLVDNPGDV
-462 TLDTSKFEEI
+462 NLDASKFEEV
-472 KAEILKPLKTYEE
+472 KAEILLPLKTYEE

-520 SMWYTTNKAMLE
+520 SSWYTTNKPMLE

-538 RMLYEDSK
+538 RMLYEDSA
-546 FLGAEGLHELM
+546 FLGANGLHELM
-557 RAWENYHRMWTSE
+557 RAWENYHRLWTSE
-570 AHVRHMLFREET
+570 AHVRHLMFREET

-592 FKEVLDEENWKVFTI
+592 FKEVLDQENWHVFTI

-623 VQNWLGLK
+623 VQNWLGL

>member
-22 ACGAAFE
+22 ACGAAWE
-29 TSYWAKKNN
+29 ASYWAKKNN

-47 ALDRSGAVAMGLS
+47 AVDRSGAVAMGLS
-60 AINTYIGVG
+60 AINTYIGAG
-69 KGENTCEDFVEYVQN
+69 KGENSCEDFVSYVQN

-142 VAEAAK
+142 VAEATK
-148 NALGVDNII
+148 NELGVDNII

-163 RLLTD
+163 KLFTD
-168 ANDPKRIAGAAG
+168 ANDPSRIAGAAG

-187 VYFIKAKAIVCVC
+187 VYFIKAKAICCMC

-264 FFKSSATNAFDE
+264 FFKASATNAFDE
-276 EYIHNLDML
+276 EYIHNLDVL
-285 KPWAPYDSAKPVPTP
+285 KPWAPYDAAKPVPTP
-300 LRNHQMMIESIEG
+300 LRNHQMMIESMEG
-313 RGPVFMRTERAIAA
+313 RGPVSIRTERAIAA

-342 MKELESE
+342 MKELEAE

-358 ISQALLWAG
+358 ISQALVWAG

-375 KSEIMAAEPY
+375 SSEMMAAEPY

-396 WVSGPEDV
+396 WVSGPADL
-404 APAEYKWGYNRMTT
+404 APPEWNWGYNRMTT
-418 INGLFTAGD
+418 IKGLFTAGD
-427 GVGCSAHKFSSGS
+427 GVACSAHKFSSGS

-452 KFLVENPGDV
+452 KFLVDNPGDV
-462 TLDTSKFEEI
+462 NLDASQFEAV
-472 KAEILKPLKTYEE
+472 KAEILKPLKTFEE

-520 SMWYTTNKAMLE
+520 SSWYTTNKPMLE

-538 RMLYEDSK
+538 RMLYEDSA
-546 FLGAEGLHELM
+546 FLGANGLHELM
-557 RAWENYHRMWTSE
+557 RAWENYHRLWTSE
-570 AHVRHMLFREET
+570 AHVRHLMFREET

-592 FKEVLDEENWKVFTI
+592 FKEVLDQENWHVFTI

-623 VQNWLGLK
+623 VQNWLGL

>member
-38 LSVLMVDKA
+38 LSVLLVDKA

-168 ANDPKRIAGAAG
+168 VNDPNRIAGAAG

-396 WVSGPEDV
+396 WVSGPADL
-404 APAEYKWGYNRMTT
+404 APPEWNWGYNRMTT
-418 INGLFTAGD
+418 VNGLFTAGD

-452 KFLVENPGDV
+452 KFLVDNPGDV

>member
-22 ACGAAFE
+22 ACGAAWE
-29 TSYWAKKNN
+29 ASYWAKKNN

-47 ALDRSGAVAMGLS
+47 AVDRSGAVAMGLS
-60 AINTYIGVG
+60 AINTYIGAG
-69 KGENTCEDFVEYVQN
+69 KGENSPEDFVSYVQN

-91 EDLVYDIARHVDS
+91 EDLVYDVARHVDS

-142 VAEAAK
+142 VAEATK

-163 RLLTD
+163 KLFTD
-168 ANDPKRIAGAAG
+168 ANDPSRIAGAAG

-187 VYFIKAKAIVCVC
+187 VYFIKAKAICCMC

-264 FFKSSATNAFDE
+264 FFKASATNAFDE
-276 EYIHNLDML
+276 EYIHNLDVL
-285 KPWAPYDSAKPVPTP
+285 KPWAPYNAAKPVPTP
-300 LRNHQMMIESIEG
+300 LRNHQMMLESMEG
-313 RGPVFMRTERAIAA
+313 RGPVFMRTDRAIAA

-396 WVSGPEDV
+396 WVSGPADL
-404 APAEYKWGYNRMTT
+404 APPEWNWGYNRMTT
-418 INGLFTAGD
+418 IKGLFTAGD

-440 HAEGRIAGKAAI
+440 HAEGRIAGKAAC
-452 KFLVENPGDV
+452 KFLVDNPGDV
-462 TLDTSKFEEI
+462 NLDASKFEEV
-472 KAEILKPLKTYEE
+472 KAEILKPLKTFEE

-492 DDITPNYI
+492 PDITPNYI

-520 SMWYTTNKAMLE
+520 SMWYTTNKPMLT

-546 FLGAEGLHELM
+546 FLGAENVHELM

-570 AHVRHMLFREET
+570 AHVRHLMFREET
-582 RYPGYYYRAD
+582 RYPGYYYRSD
-592 FKEVLDEENWKVFTI
+592 FKEVLDQENWRVFTI

-623 VQNWLGLK
+623 VKNWLGL